1 MKDDSVFIR
10 HILDEMNY
18 IIRKTKFIG
27 YEDFVDDETLTKAI
41 TRSLEII
48 GEATKNL
55 SINFREKHPDIEW
68 RALTGLRDKL
78 IHNYWGVNFERV
90 WDIIE
95 NLIPEIERKLKRILE
110 NDRKL

>member
-1 MKDDSVFIR
+1 M
-10 HILDEMNY
+10 LDEMNY
-18 IIRKTKFIG
+18 IIRKTKFIS
-27 YEDFVDDETLTKAI
+27 YEDFVNDETLTKAI

-110 NDRKL
+110 DDRKLQNP

>member
-18 IIRKTKFIG
+18 IIRKTKFIS
-27 YEDFVDDETLTKAI
+27 YEDFVNDETLTKAI

-55 SINFREKHPDIEW
+55 SINIHLISDIPV
-68 RALTGLRDKL
+68 
-78 IHNYWGVNFERV
+78 IFF
-90 WDIIE
+90 
-95 NLIPEIERKLKRILE
+95 
-110 NDRKL
+110 ND